1 MECIICDGKT
11 KLTKE
16 QREIEFKKQ
25 TYLVNF
31 SFYKCLECGETF
43 TDTNLDEQNV
53 SQIYNQYREKFKIL
67 FPDEIVQIREKYGLS
82 KRKMSQILGWGD
94 NTYGL
99 YEKGAVPNES
109 HSNLLEIIKEPNNFL
124 EIVSKKVEIII
135 NKKVFSEFENKVN
148 MLNKEKGWHD
158 ICISFDDL
166 KVDQYSGYIKS
177 NFEKLTY
184 MIIFFILQK
193 NSYLTRLNK
202 LLFYSDFI
210 SYKSFKKPISGWN
223 YAAIDKG
230 PVIDHYKIIFGMLEE
245 NDYINSVEDF
255 VNQNND
261 VIEKLVSKKEFEKSI
276 FSDNEM
282 RTLKYVNAYFKQTK
296 TEELISLSH
305 KERGWLENFPSKSLI
320 SYQKYADELTV
331 DLK

>member
-1 MECIICDGKT
+1 MECILCDGKT
-11 KLTKE
+11 KLSKE
-16 QREIEFKKQ
+16 QREIDFKKQ
-25 TYLVNF
+25 KYLVNF
-31 SFYKCLECGETF
+31 SFYKCLDCGETF
-43 TDTNLDEQNV
+43 TDTNLDEQNI
-53 SQIYNQYREKFKIL
+53 SQVYNQYREKFKIL
-67 FPDEIVQIREKYGLS
+67 FPDEIVRIREKYGLS

-99 YEKGAVPNES
+99 YEKGAVSNES
-109 HSNLLEIIKEPNNFL
+109 HSTVLEVLKDPQKFL
-124 EIVSKKVEIII
+124 EIVSRRVSTIISA
-135 NKKVFSEFENKVN
+135 KEYAELENKVN
-148 MLNKEKGWHD
+148 ILIKEKDLHD
-158 ICISFDDL
+158 ICISFDEL

-177 NFEKLTY
+177 NFEKLAY

-245 NDYINSVEDF
+245 NDFINSEEGF

-261 VIEKLVSKKEFEKSI
+261 VIEKLVTNKDFEKSL
-276 FSDNEM
+276 FSDNELKV
-282 RTLKYVNAYFKQTK
+282 LKYVDTYFKKTK

-305 KERGWLENFPSKSLI
+305 KERGWKENFPSRALI
-320 SYQKYADELTV
+320 SYQKYAD
-331 DLK
+331 DLSIILE

>member
-1 MECIICDGKT
+1 MDCILCDGKT
-11 KLTKE
+11 KLLKE
-16 QREIEFKKQ
+16 HREIEFKKQ

-31 SFYKCLECGETF
+31 SYYQCLECRETF
-43 TDTNLDEQNV
+43 TNTDIDEQNL
-53 SQIYNQYREKFKIL
+53 SQVYNQYREKFKIL
-67 FPDEIVQIREKYGLS
+67 FPDEIIQIREKYGLS
-82 KRKMSQILGWGD
+82 KRKISQILGWGD

-109 HSNLLEIIKEPNNFL
+109 HSTVLEVLKDPQKFL
-124 EIVSKKVEIII
+124 EIVSKKVNIII
-135 NKKVFSEFENKVN
+135 SAKEYAELENKVN
-148 MLNKEKGWHD
+148 TLIKEKDWYD

-166 KVDQYSGYIKS
+166 GVDQFSGYVKS
-177 NFEKLTY
+177 NFEKLAH
-184 MIIFFILQK
+184 MIIFFILQE

-230 PVIDHYKIIFGMLEE
+230 PVLDHYKIIFGMLEE

-261 VIEKLVSKKEFEKSI
+261 VIEKLVSNKDFEKSL
-276 FSDNEM
+276 FSENELKV
-282 RTLKYVNAYFKQTK
+282 LKYVDTYFKKTK

-305 KERGWLENFPSKSLI
+305 KERGWKDNFPLKELI
-320 SYQKYADELTV
+320 SYQKYAD
-331 DLK
+331 DLSITLE